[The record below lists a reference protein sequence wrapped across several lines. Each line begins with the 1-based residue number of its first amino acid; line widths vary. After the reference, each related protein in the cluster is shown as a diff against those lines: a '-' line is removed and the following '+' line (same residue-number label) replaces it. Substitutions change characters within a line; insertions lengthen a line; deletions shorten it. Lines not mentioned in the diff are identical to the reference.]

1 MTSQARSFLAT
12 TATHRPLLYD
22 HGHHTAARAGAALAK
37 GVT

>member
-12 TATHRPLLYD
+12 TQPTVPLLYD
-22 HGHHTAARAGAALAK
+22 RGHHTAARAGAALAK